1 MIGFE
6 ILQKSVDF
14 IEAHLLDNITY
25 VDVANQV
32 NMSPY
37 EFHRTFRFISG
48 ITPSA
53 YIRNRRLS
61 IAGQELLY
69 TDIKVT
75 DLAMKYW
82 FDSVDGFTKAFS
94 RFHGI
99 TPGAVKAGSK
109 SLAMYNP
116 LSIRVTME
124 GATPIKYK
132 MAELGTVNFL
142 VIPRSFSVDIIEDE
156 SDESISDFWGECIN
170 SKRLDLL
177 KTFREKNDNRVF
189 GLCSELKE
197 DSTSFVYA
205 LAVAVPE
212 DFDFTKAPEGFTKWQ
227 VEKSRY
233 VIFDCYG
240 KDGECISKAWENYF
254 QNFLPQSGLQT
265 KESPDFEIYFDD
277 GDPDLMCELW
287 IPVKKEDELKTDTN
301 HFIDKVY
308 AQFDYKNAASFGVMK
323 KIGMT
328 LVDDKG
334 TRTYPKTGITS
345 GEFTCLITREEWKKT
360 RS

>member
-61 IAGQELLY
+61 LAGQELLY

-132 MAELGTVNFL
+132 MTELGTVNFL

-156 SDESISDFWGECIN
+156 SDESISDFWGECIQ
-170 SKRLDLL
+170 SKKLDLL
-177 KTFREKNDNRVF
+177 KTFRAKNDNRVF

-205 LAVAVPE
+205 LAIVVPD
-212 DFDFTKAPEGFTKWQ
+212 DFDFSKAPDGFTKWK

-240 KDGECISKAWENYF
+240 KDGDCISKAWENYF
-254 QNFLPQSGLQT
+254 QNFLPQSSLQT
-265 KESPDFEIYFDD
+265 KEAPDFEIYFDD

-287 IPVKKEDELKTDTN
+287 IPVKKED
-301 HFIDKVY
+301 
-308 AQFDYKNAASFGVMK
+308 
-323 KIGMT
+323 
-328 LVDDKG
+328 
-334 TRTYPKTGITS
+334 
-345 GEFTCLITREEWKKT
+345 
-360 RS
+360 

>member
-1 MIGFE
+1 MIGYE
-6 ILQKSVDF
+6 ILQRSVDF

-25 VDVANQV
+25 VDVAKHV

-48 ITPSA
+48 ITPGS

-61 IAGQELLY
+61 LAGQELLY

-99 TPGAVKAGSK
+99 TPSAVKTGAK

-116 LSIRVTME
+116 LSIKVTME

-132 MAELGTVNFL
+132 MAELEKVTFL
-142 VIPRSFSVDIIEDE
+142 VIPRSFPVEIIEAD
-156 SDESISDFWGECIN
+156 DDQSISDFWGECIAN
-170 SKRLDLL
+170 KKLDLL
-177 KTFREKNDNRVF
+177 KSFRAKNDGRVF

-197 DSTSFVYA
+197 NATDFVYA
-205 LAVAVPE
+205 LAVLVPD
-212 DFDFTKAPEGFTKWQ
+212 DFNFSKAPDGFIKWQ
-227 VEKSRY
+227 LGKNRY
-233 VIFDCYG
+233 VVFNCYG
-240 KDGECISKAWENYF
+240 KDGNCISKTWETYF
-254 QNFLPQSGLQT
+254 QSFLPQSGLQAKT
-265 KESPDFEIYFDD
+265 APDFEIYFDD

-287 IPVKKEDELKTDTN
+287 IPV
-301 HFIDKVY
+301 V
-308 AQFDYKNAASFGVMK
+308 
-323 KIGMT
+323 
-328 LVDDKG
+328 
-334 TRTYPKTGITS
+334 
-345 GEFTCLITREEWKKT
+345 
-360 RS
+360 

>member
-1 MIGFE
+1 MIGYE
-6 ILQKSVDF
+6 ILQRSVDF

-25 VDVANQV
+25 VDVAKHV

-48 ITPSA
+48 ITPGS

-61 IAGQELLY
+61 LAGQELLY

-99 TPGAVKAGSK
+99 TPSAVKTGAK

-116 LSIRVTME
+116 LSIKVTME

-132 MAELGTVNFL
+132 MAELGKVTFL
-142 VIPRSFSVDIIEDE
+142 VIPRSFPVEIIEAD
-156 SDESISDFWGECIN
+156 DDQSISDFWGECIAD
-170 SKRLDLL
+170 KKLDLL
-177 KTFREKNDNRVF
+177 KSFRAKNDDRVF

-197 DSTSFVYA
+197 NATDFVYA
-205 LAVAVPE
+205 LAVLVPD
-212 DFDFTKAPEGFTKWQ
+212 DFNFSKAPDGFIKWQ
-227 VEKSRY
+227 LEKSRY
-233 VIFDCYG
+233 VVFNCYG
-240 KDGECISKAWENYF
+240 KDGNCISKTWETYF
-254 QNFLPQSGLQT
+254 QSFLPQSGLQAKT
-265 KESPDFEIYFDD
+265 APDFEIYFDD

-287 IPVKKEDELKTDTN
+287 IPV
-301 HFIDKVY
+301 V
-308 AQFDYKNAASFGVMK
+308 
-323 KIGMT
+323 
-328 LVDDKG
+328 
-334 TRTYPKTGITS
+334 
-345 GEFTCLITREEWKKT
+345 
-360 RS
+360 

>member
-61 IAGQELLY
+61 LAGQELLY
-69 TDIKVT
+69 TDIKVI

-99 TPGAVKAGSK
+99 TPSAVKAGSK

-132 MAELGTVNFL
+132 MTELKTVNFL

-170 SKRLDLL
+170 SKKLDLL

-197 DSTSFVYA
+197 DSSSFVYA
-205 LAVAVPE
+205 LAVVVSD

-287 IPVKKEDELKTDTN
+287 IPVKKE
-301 HFIDKVY
+301 V
-308 AQFDYKNAASFGVMK
+308 
-323 KIGMT
+323 
-328 LVDDKG
+328 
-334 TRTYPKTGITS
+334 
-345 GEFTCLITREEWKKT
+345 
-360 RS
+360 

>member
-25 VDVANQV
+25 VDVAKQV

-61 IAGQELLY
+61 LAGQELMY

-132 MAELGTVNFL
+132 MTELGTVNFL
-142 VIPRSFSVDIIEDE
+142 VIPRSFSVDIIEDD
-156 SDESISDFWGECIN
+156 SDESISDFWGECIQ
-170 SKRLDLL
+170 SKKLDLL
-177 KTFREKNDNRVF
+177 KTFRAKNDNRVF

-205 LAVAVPE
+205 LAVVVPD
-212 DFDFTKAPEGFTKWQ
+212 DFDFTKAPDGFTKWQ

-240 KDGECISKAWENYF
+240 KDGDCISKAWENYF

-277 GDPDLMCELW
+277 GAPDLMCELW
-287 IPVKKEDELKTDTN
+287 IPVKKED
-301 HFIDKVY
+301 
-308 AQFDYKNAASFGVMK
+308 
-323 KIGMT
+323 
-328 LVDDKG
+328 
-334 TRTYPKTGITS
+334 
-345 GEFTCLITREEWKKT
+345 
-360 RS
+360 

>member
-14 IEAHLLDNITY
+14 IETHLLDNITY

-48 ITPSA
+48 ITPSG

-61 IAGQELLY
+61 LAGQELMY

-99 TPGAVKAGSK
+99 TPSAVKSGSK

-132 MAELGTVNFL
+132 MTELGTVNFL

-170 SKRLDLL
+170 SKKLDLL
-177 KTFREKNDNRVF
+177 KNFRTKNDNRVF

-205 LAVAVPE
+205 LAVIVPD
-212 DFDFTKAPEGFTKWQ
+212 DFDFSKVPNGFTKWQ

-240 KDGECISKAWENYF
+240 KDGDCISKAWENYF

-265 KESPDFEIYFDD
+265 KEAPDFEIYFD
-277 GDPDLMCELW
+277 GGAPDLMCELW
-287 IPVKKEDELKTDTN
+287 IPVKKED
-301 HFIDKVY
+301 
-308 AQFDYKNAASFGVMK
+308 
-323 KIGMT
+323 
-328 LVDDKG
+328 
-334 TRTYPKTGITS
+334 
-345 GEFTCLITREEWKKT
+345 
-360 RS
+360 

>member
-61 IAGQELLY
+61 LAGQELMY

-132 MAELGTVNFL
+132 MTELGTVNFL

-156 SDESISDFWGECIN
+156 SDESISDFWGECIQ
-170 SKRLDLL
+170 SKNLDLL
-177 KTFREKNDNRVF
+177 KTFRAKNDNRVF

-205 LAVAVPE
+205 LAVIVPD
-212 DFDFTKAPEGFTKWQ
+212 DFDFSKAPDGFTKWK
-227 VEKSRY
+227 VEKSCY

-240 KDGECISKAWENYF
+240 KDGDCISKAWENYF

-265 KESPDFEIYFDD
+265 KEAPDFEIYFDD
-277 GDPDLMCELW
+277 GAPDLMCELW
-287 IPVKKEDELKTDTN
+287 IPVKNED
-301 HFIDKVY
+301 
-308 AQFDYKNAASFGVMK
+308 
-323 KIGMT
+323 
-328 LVDDKG
+328 
-334 TRTYPKTGITS
+334 
-345 GEFTCLITREEWKKT
+345 
-360 RS
+360 

>member
-14 IEAHLLDNITY
+14 IETHLLDNITY
-25 VDVANQV
+25 FDVANQV

-48 ITPSA
+48 ISPSA

-61 IAGQELLY
+61 LAGQELLY

-99 TPGAVKAGSK
+99 TPGAVKSGSK

-132 MAELGTVNFL
+132 MTEFKTVNFL

-170 SKRLDLL
+170 SKKLDLL
-177 KTFREKNDNRVF
+177 KNCRTKNDNRVF

-205 LAVAVPE
+205 LAVVVPD
-212 DFDFTKAPEGFTKWQ
+212 DFDFTKAPDGFTKWQ

-240 KDGECISKAWENYF
+240 KDGDCISKAWENDF

-287 IPVKKEDELKTDTN
+287 IPVKKE
-301 HFIDKVY
+301 V
-308 AQFDYKNAASFGVMK
+308 
-323 KIGMT
+323 
-328 LVDDKG
+328 
-334 TRTYPKTGITS
+334 
-345 GEFTCLITREEWKKT
+345 
-360 RS
+360 